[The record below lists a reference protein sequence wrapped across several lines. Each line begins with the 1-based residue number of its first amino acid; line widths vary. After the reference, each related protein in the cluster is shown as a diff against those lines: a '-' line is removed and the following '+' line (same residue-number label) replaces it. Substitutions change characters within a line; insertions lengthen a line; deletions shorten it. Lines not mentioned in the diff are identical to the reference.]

1 MHAVKN
7 DVRAWFFFVLVLALP
22 TGLLA
27 TLGLYAGDAEAAR
40 ITGAHFEQRLE
51 ATNDLR
57 QKIELAMYH
66 ASDSLRAMP
75 DDPSYAA
82 MQSEL
87 QTTAI
92 PFAAAYISR
101 RTDTVEIVSPP
112 PGGSAEDERLRASML
127 AFISSEDETARL
139 LRTIMVNIGP
149 DGNMNGRP
157 AVHYMRTDDLVIA
170 VRSFHA
176 VTAGWIFDLAS
187 IRRGAE
193 QVLPP
198 DLALEVSAMPDQLES
213 LALKPIHPSPSGP
226 SFYLTRKPNKVSVG
240 ATSEDQTK
248 IVVDRGAKN
257 LVFQVVPKD
266 ATATRRDAYRARIW
280 VVCVSF
286 ACLAFFLTTATVLF
300 RRARNAKKLA
310 DLRTDFVAAVSHELR
325 TPLAS
330 VRMFAELLEAGDVA
344 EEERPEVEQALAGET
359 RRLNATLDRMLRYGA
374 LARGKLVLKKH
385 VQAVKPIVEEARR
398 KRDVTIDIDPQ
409 LEANIDEGMLGL
421 AIDNLLSNAV
431 KYAPEG
437 GPYTVRAR
445 NDRDDLVLSVSD
457 RGPGISKKAQKKVF
471 QPFERA
477 DNRLSTA
484 TEGSGVGLALVRGI
498 AQAHGGD
505 ATVTSELG
513 EGATFTL
520 RFPRA

>member
-1 MHAVKN
+1 MKS
-7 DVRAWFFFVLVLALP
+7 DFRAWFFFVLLLAAP
-22 TGLLA
+22 TGLLG
-27 TLGLYAGDAEAAR
+27 TLGLYAGDAESTR
-40 ITGAHFEQRLE
+40 ITGAHFAQRLE

-57 QKIELAMYH
+57 QKIELSMYH
-66 ASDSLRAMP
+66 ASDSLRALP
-75 DDPSYAA
+75 EDASFTAI
-82 MQSEL
+82 QSEL
-87 QTTAI
+87 QSTAI
-92 PFAAAYISR
+92 PYAAAYISR
-101 RTDTVEIVSPP
+101 RMDAFQVVSPA
-112 PGGSAEDERLRASML
+112 PGGSTADERLRASTTAYL
-127 AFISSEDETARL
+127 ASEDETAKL
-139 LRTIMVNIGP
+139 MRTIMVNIGP
-149 DGNMNGRP
+149 DGSMQGMP
-157 AVHYMRTDDLVIA
+157 TSHFTRTDDRV
-170 VRSFHA
+170 VVFRSFRGL
-176 VTAGWIFDLAS
+176 TAGWIFDLES
-187 IRRGAE
+187 LRHGAE
-193 QVLPP
+193 QVLPSN
-198 DLALEVSAMPDQLES
+198 LTLEVSTMPEQLDPP
-213 LALKPIHPSPSGP
+213 APSARAAPSAPPGP
-226 SFYLTRKPNKVSVG
+226 SFYLTRKPGKVTVG

-266 ATATRRDAYRARIW
+266 PLATRHHAYRARVW
-280 VVCVSF
+280 VVSVAFS
-286 ACLAFFLTTATVLF
+286 CLAFFLCTAVILF

-344 EEERPEVEQALAGET
+344 EEERAEVEQALAGET

-374 LARGKLVLKKH
+374 LARGKLVLKKS
-385 VQAVKPIVEEARR
+385 VQALKPVVEEARQ

-445 NDRDDLVLSVSD
+445 NDRDDLVIDVID
-457 RGPGISKKAQKKVF
+457 RGPGISRKAQKKVF

-477 DNRLSTA
+477 DSRLSKA
-484 TEGSGVGLALVRGI
+484 VEGSGVGLALVRGI
-498 AQAHGGD
+498 AKAHGGD
-505 ATVTSELG
+505 ATVSSELG
-513 EGATFTL
+513 AGATFTL